1 MPFRL
6 PEEFAPDPC
15 GGFVIYRGVVAPDW
29 TDRNGHMNVVYYRL
43 AFDRATQRLLTRIGL
58 WDNDND
64 HGSTFA
70 LEDHVTYQGELHPG
84 RAFFVTYQLLDHS
97 GKLIHAFLRLYGESE
112 EEGGEPALAATC
124 EHIGCYVDMRTR
136 RSALMPA
143 AFTGLLDE
151 VAALQRG
158 LPAPPERGRVI
169 GIRRRS
175 RPAAARSG
183 APEGAAGANAA
194 GAGAG
199 RPLQPESPVEAA
211 PASPAVS
218 PAASPVEPELEPVS
232 P

>member
-6 PEEFAPDPC
+6 PDEFAPDPR

-70 LEDHVTYQGELHPG
+70 LEDHVTYQSELHPG

-97 GKLIHAFLRLYGESE
+97 EKLIHAFLRLYGESE
-112 EEGGEPALAATC
+112 EQGGEPALAATC

-136 RSALMPA
+136 RSAAMPA
-143 AFTGLLDE
+143 AFTRLLDE

-158 LPAPPERGRVI
+158 LPAPPEQGRVI

-183 APEGAAGANAA
+183 APVEPGVFEP
-194 GAGAG
+194 AG
-199 RPLQPESPVEAA
+199 RPEPEPAA
-211 PASPAVS
+211 P
-218 PAASPVEPELEPVS
+218 
-232 P
+232 